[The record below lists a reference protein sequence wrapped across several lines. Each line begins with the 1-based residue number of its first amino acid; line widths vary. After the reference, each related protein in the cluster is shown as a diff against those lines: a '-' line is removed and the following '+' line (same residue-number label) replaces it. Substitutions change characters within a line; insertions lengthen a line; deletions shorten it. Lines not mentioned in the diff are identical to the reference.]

1 MTKNRRLAN
10 AIRKWLL
17 DHDMWQDVTIYFDG
31 KAYNTRDP
39 ENGKFYYNDPSHL
52 VEYEDDPSFYFDCVN
67 PDNVSMSFE
76 GPVCHMLYYDE
87 YPRLKKSFDKIF
99 ERFGVYYEFGD
110 HWNCT
115 CYEKGD
121 NNVSYTNA

>member
-1 MTKNRRLAN
+1 MTKNRKLAN

-31 KAYNTRDP
+31 KAYGTHDP
-39 ENGKFYYNDPSHL
+39 ENGKFYYNDRSHL
-52 VEYEDDPSFYFDCVN
+52 VEYDADPSFYFDYVN

-76 GPVCHMLYYDE
+76 GPVCHMLYYGE

-99 ERFGVYYEFGD
+99 ESFGIYYEFGD
-110 HWNCT
+110 HWNFT
-115 CYEKGD
+115 CYEKGE
-121 NNVSYTNA
+121 